1 MLVGQRP
8 RLNEEVLLMERILCA
23 AAVAIGLA
31 AAPAFAQIE
40 LKIATDSGDR
50 DSPSGQAIAN
60 WASAIEEGSNG
71 EIAVRV
77 FYQNELGGQLEVFD
91 LFVAGEIDLMLS
103 WPSTSYDK
111 RIGILNTPY
120 MVTSWEDAFDAYKP
134 GGWVNGVLNA
144 VFNDIGLKYFGAWPE
159 GFSGVATRGAYA
171 TDIAGAQNIKV
182 RTPPLFPFPQILESM
197 GYQTAAIDWG
207 EVYTSI
213 QTGVVDGDAGN
224 VIYWDYEYFRDV
236 LDYYVRTKHTFVTGN
251 LLANLDSYN
260 SLSPELQRLI
270 EETAVAEMAKQF
282 EDARATDQHYVDLAV
297 TFGMEYFELT
307 DEQLAALADKVRGEV
322 WAQMEPDV
330 GIEIMDLIRA
340 NVR

>member
-1 MLVGQRP
+1 MFKSIFSTL
-8 RLNEEVLLMERILCA
+8 
-23 AAVAIGLA
+23 
-31 AAPAFAQIE
+31 AFATAFAATAASAEIE
-40 LKIATDSGDR
+40 LKFATDSGDR
-50 DSPSGQAIAN
+50 TSPSGIALEQ
-60 WASAIEEGSNG
+60 WARSVEEGSDG
-71 EIAVRV
+71 EISVTV

-91 LFVAGEIDLMLS
+91 LFVAGEIDAMIS

-120 MVTSWEDAFDAYKP
+120 MVTSWEEALAAYRP
-134 GGWVNGVLNA
+134 GGWANNVLNE
-144 VFNDIGLKYFGAWPE
+144 VFNDLGLKYFGAWPE

-171 TDIAGAQNIKV
+171 MDLAGAEGIKV

-251 LLANLDSYN
+251 LLVNLETYDS
-260 SLSPELQRLI
+260 LTEEQQQLI
-270 EETAVAEMAKQF
+270 EAAAVDVMEARFEAAEA
-282 EDARATDQHYVDLAV
+282 EDQHYVNLAV
-297 TFGMEYFELT
+297 ESGMEYFELT
-307 DEQLAALADKVRGEV
+307 DEQLAPIMAQVRAEV
-322 WAQMEPDV
+322 WPQMEPDV
-330 GIEIMDLIRA
+330 GTEIMDLIRA
-340 NVR
+340 QVN

>member
-1 MLVGQRP
+1 MFQRF
-8 RLNEEVLLMERILCA
+8 LSTA
-23 AAVAIGLA
+23 AFLA
-31 AAPAFAQIE
+31 AFAASAASAQIE
-40 LKIATDSGDR
+40 LKFATDSGDR
-50 DSPSGQAIAN
+50 DSPSGKALAAWAN
-60 WASAIEEGSNG
+60 AVKDGSNG
-71 EIAVRV
+71 EIDVKV

-91 LFVAGEIDLMLS
+91 LFVAGEVDAMIS

-120 MVTSWEDAFDAYKP
+120 MVTSWDEALEAYKP
-134 GGWVNGVLNA
+134 GGWANGVLNT

-159 GFSGVATRGAYA
+159 GFSGVASRGSYA
-171 TDIAGAQNIKV
+171 LDLAGASGMKV

-251 LLANLDSYN
+251 LLVNLETYE
-260 SLSPELQRLI
+260 ELTDEQKKLV
-270 EETAVAEMAKQF
+270 EETAITTMEAQF
-282 EDARATDQHYVDLAV
+282 EAAKAEDEHYVQLAV
-297 TFGMEYFELT
+297 ESGMEYFELT
-307 DEQLAALADKVRGEV
+307 DEQLAPIVEKVRAEV
-322 WAQMEPDV
+322 WPQMEPDV
-330 GIEIMDLIRA
+330 GKDVMDLIRA
-340 NVR
+340 EVN

>member
-1 MLVGQRP
+1 MFGKFLS
-8 RLNEEVLLMERILCA
+8 A
-23 AAVAIGLA
+23 SAVALGLMA
-31 AAPAFAQIE
+31 LPALAEIE

-60 WASAIEEGSNG
+60 WAKAIEEGSNG
-71 EIAVRV
+71 EIKTRV

-91 LFVAGEIDLMLS
+91 LFVAGEVDLMLS

-120 MVTSWEDAFDAYKP
+120 MVTSWDEAFEAYKP
-134 GGWVNGVLNA
+134 GGWVNGALNV

-159 GFSGVATRGAYA
+159 GFSGVATRGAYS
-171 TDIAGAQNIKV
+171 TDIAGAAKIKV

-251 LLANLDSYN
+251 LLANLESYN
-260 SLSPELQRLI
+260 ELSPEHQRLI
-270 EETAVAEMAKQF
+270 EDSAVAEMSKQF
-282 EDARATDQHYVDLAV
+282 EDAQTTDQKYVDLAV
-297 TFGMEYFELT
+297 AGGMEYFELT
-307 DEQLAALADKVRGEV
+307 DEQIAPIAAKVRAEV
-322 WAQMEPDV
+322 WTQMEPDV
-330 GIEIMDLIRA
+330 GKEIMDLIRA
-340 NVR
+340 NAN

>member
-1 MLVGQRP
+1 MLGKF
-8 RLNEEVLLMERILCA
+8 LSTSALALGLMA
-23 AAVAIGLA
+23 FPALA
-31 AAPAFAQIE
+31 EIE

-50 DSPSGQAIAN
+50 ESPSGQAIAN
-60 WASAIEEGSNG
+60 WAKAIEEGSNG
-71 EIAVRV
+71 EIKTRV

-91 LFVAGEIDLMLS
+91 LFVAGEVDLMLS

-120 MVTSWEDAFDAYKP
+120 MVTSWDEAFEAYKP
-134 GGWVNGVLNA
+134 GGWVNGALNV

-171 TDIAGAQNIKV
+171 TDLAGASNIKV

-251 LLANLDSYN
+251 LLANLESYN
-260 SLSPELQRLI
+260 ELSPEHQKLI
-270 EETAVAEMAKQF
+270 EDAAVAEMSKQF
-282 EDARATDQHYVDLAV
+282 TDAQATDQKYVDLAV
-297 TFGMEYFELT
+297 AGGMEYFELS
-307 DEQLAALADKVRGEV
+307 DEQIAPIAAKVRAEV
-322 WAQMEPDV
+322 WTQMEPDV
-330 GIEIMDLIRA
+330 GKEIMDLIRA
-340 NVR
+340 NAN

>member
-1 MLVGQRP
+1 MFRG
-8 RLNEEVLLMERILCA
+8 IFS
-23 AAVAIGLA
+23 AAVIGA
-31 AAPAFAQIE
+31 ALIASAASAEIE
-40 LKIATDSGDR
+40 LKFATDSGDR
-50 DSPSGQAIAN
+50 ESPSGQALAA
-60 WASAIEEGSNG
+60 WAQAVEEGSNG
-71 EIAVRV
+71 EIDVKI

-91 LFVAGEIDLMLS
+91 LFVSGEVDAMIS

-120 MVTSWEDAFDAYKP
+120 MVTSWEEAFEAYKP
-134 GGWVNGVLNA
+134 GGWANGVLNT

-159 GFSGVATRGAYA
+159 GFSGVASRGSYA
-171 TDIAGAQNIKV
+171 LDLGSAQGMKV

-251 LLANLDSYN
+251 LLVNLETYEG
-260 SLSPELQRLI
+260 LSDAHKQLVEDA
-270 EETAVAEMAKQF
+270 AVAVMQARF
-282 EDARATDQHYVDLAV
+282 EAARAEDQHYVDLAV
-297 TFGMEYFELT
+297 ESGMEYFELT
-307 DEQLAALADKVRGEV
+307 DEQLGPIAAKVRAEV
-322 WAQMEPDV
+322 WPQMEPDV
-330 GIEIMDLIRA
+330 GKDIMDLIRA
-340 NVR
+340 QVN

>member
-1 MLVGQRP
+1 MFGKFLS
-8 RLNEEVLLMERILCA
+8 A
-23 AAVAIGLA
+23 SAVALGLMA
-31 AAPAFAQIE
+31 LPALAEIE

-60 WASAIEEGSNG
+60 WAKAIEDGSNG
-71 EIAVRV
+71 EIKTRV

-91 LFVAGEIDLMLS
+91 LFVAGEVDLMLS

-111 RIGILNTPY
+111 RIGILNAPY
-120 MVTSWEDAFDAYKP
+120 MVTSWDEAFEAYKP
-134 GGWVNGVLNA
+134 GGWVNGALNV

-159 GFSGVATRGAYA
+159 GFSGVATRGAYS
-171 TDIAGAQNIKV
+171 TDIAGAAKIKV

-251 LLANLDSYN
+251 LLANLESYN
-260 SLSPELQRLI
+260 ALSPEYQALI
-270 EETAVAEMAKQF
+270 ENSAVAEMSKQF
-282 EDARATDQHYVDLAV
+282 ADAQATDQKYVDLAV
-297 TFGMEYFELT
+297 ADGMKYFELT
-307 DEQLAALADKVRGEV
+307 DEQIAPIAAKVRAEV
-322 WAQMEPDV
+322 WTQMEPDV
-330 GIEIMDLIRA
+330 GKEIMDLIRA
-340 NVR
+340 NAN